1 MTESE
6 AKIIIEN
13 YLSADERDQAICWN
27 DRELRADLV
36 EAILVQTQGCFDRI
50 TKFSEELK
58 ERKWYDT

>member
-13 YLSADERDQAICWN
+13 YLSADDNDRALCWN

-36 EAILVQTQGCFDRI
+36 EAILVQTQGCYDRLF
-50 TKFSEELK
+50 KFSEELK
-58 ERKWYDT
+58 NRK